1 MLVWRYS
8 KVLRLLVL
16 PAYCSIL
23 LYTVDQCSTV
33 QNDSGSGQNA
43 LTNRWSRRSYD
54 LRLRWL
60 LSEPYSKQ
68 ALRILHISKNANA
81 YTWMFGCLNPTCPRP
96 SPPRCSRSRR
106 SLLPATRPRRPAR
119 SHPHRPSCLESR
131 LLTRLVPPFA
141 AACPSACYD
150 HCRGLCRQ

>member
-1 MLVWRYS
+1 MHAISLHLILYAFEKTLIRWELNFNKFKPNTPLLSLNLVLVWRYS
-8 KVLRLLVL
+8 QVLRLLL

-60 LSEPYSKQ
+60 LSEPYNKQ
-68 ALRILHISKNANA
+68 ALRVLHISKNADA
-81 YTWMFGCLNPTCPRP
+81 YYSVPYKESTWEACWSNILNFDY
-96 SPPRCSRSRR
+96 
-106 SLLPATRPRRPAR
+106 
-119 SHPHRPSCLESR
+119 
-131 LLTRLVPPFA
+131 V
-141 AACPSACYD
+141 
-150 HCRGLCRQ
+150 CRKYVQYLYL